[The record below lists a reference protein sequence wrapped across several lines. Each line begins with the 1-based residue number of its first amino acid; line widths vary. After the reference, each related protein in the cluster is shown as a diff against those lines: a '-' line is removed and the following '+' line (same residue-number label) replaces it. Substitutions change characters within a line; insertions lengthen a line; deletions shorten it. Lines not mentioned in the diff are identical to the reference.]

1 MLPDKLKKKI
11 DKQAKKLPIHLRPQF
26 YAEVRKN
33 IERELLA
40 ADSRQSAKALAVEH
54 RKAS

>member
-1 MLPDKLKKKI
+1 MLPGDLKKKI
-11 DKQAKKLPIHLRPQF
+11 DAQARKLPIQLRPQF

-40 ADSRQSAKALAVEH
+40 ADADAASANESAKALAL
-54 RKAS
+54 